1 MDNREKL
8 KKMDR
13 ALRLMED
20 LKQSQ
25 VAMVEKSSKLQLD
38 AMEFNFSKMEKNMG
52 DLFSRYNESLELIET
67 ELERFEIKR
76 NQFEMKNGLDKEEGL
91 SPGDD

>member
-38 AMEFNFSKMEKNMG
+38 AMEFNFSEMEKNMG